1 MNTHARTMP
10 DGSLVY
16 LLRELRDEALLL
28 FRQEVRLAK
37 TEAVEKGSQLGREVV
52 KLAIGGGIA
61 LAGGLALIAA
71 LCVLAFVG
79 LDAAGLSTGTAAW
92 LGPAIVGTIITA
104 IGAIMLLKARNN
116 IKQMDLAPRET
127 VASLKEDKEW
137 TKEKL
142 TRH

>member
-1 MNTHARTMP
+1 METQTRAMP
-10 DGSLVY
+10 NGSITN

-28 FRQEVRLAK
+28 FRQEVQLAK
-37 TEAVEKGSQLGREVV
+37 TEAVEKGSQLGKELA

-61 LAGGLALIAA
+61 LAGALALIAA
-71 LCVLAFVG
+71 LCVLVAVG
-79 LDAAGLSTGTAAW
+79 LETAGLSSGTSAW
-92 LGPAIVGTIITA
+92 LGPAIVGAVIA
-104 IGAIMLLKARNN
+104 AVGAAMLLNAKKR
-116 IKQMDLAPRET
+116 IQQMDLAPRET